1 MFDLVRNTP
10 LQQANTH
17 GILIKLLQISA
28 RSTNAPLVLTR
39 VLLMLWIV
47 KKEQWWSLMGVV
59 LRWQFLEEETCE
71 GKLRWLLVVTV
82 ELVRLMVW
90 IISLFW
96 FVCWSN
102 LFPSNKHLPVQS
114 QQKKLGEGCKI
125 CSKLSTSSTS
135 VWCPFCWLWTYF
147 TPFSSVS
154 IADYEQVNVCW
165 EKLVMSARITFSTEK
180 HLSVQETRSQCEKDT
195 FSARVINGLDIV
207 RINN

>member
-114 QQKKLGEGCKI
+114 QQKKLGERVQNMFKI
-125 CSKLSTSSTS
+125 KN
-135 VWCPFCWLWTYF
+135 VID
-147 TPFSSVS
+147 VS
-154 IADYEQVNVCW
+154 MVSFLLTLNIFHT
-165 EKLVMSARITFSTEK
+165 IF
-180 HLSVQETRSQCEKDT
+180 
-195 FSARVINGLDIV
+195 
-207 RINN
+207 